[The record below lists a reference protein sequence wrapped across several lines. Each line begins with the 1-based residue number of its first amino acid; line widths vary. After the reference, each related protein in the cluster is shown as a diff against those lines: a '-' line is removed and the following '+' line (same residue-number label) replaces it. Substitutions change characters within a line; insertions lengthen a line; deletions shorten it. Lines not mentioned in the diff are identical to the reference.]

1 MKQKKT
7 CQYLFTIKIQTF
19 DMVRAR
25 YEYRKNRE
33 HPVFVEILKLHAP
46 RDNNIILNIA
56 SYNAHYKYYLPTAR
70 YSFKVY

>member
-1 MKQKKT
+1 
-7 CQYLFTIKIQTF
+7 
-19 DMVRAR
+19 MVRAR